1 MIALKEHLISAAGMH
16 AGCGSAREIGLLLIL
31 ICP

>member
-1 MIALKEHLISAAGMH
+1 MIAPKEHLFPAAGIY
-16 AGCGSAREIGLLLIL
+16 AGCGRAREIGLLLIL

>member
-1 MIALKEHLISAAGMH
+1 MIAPKEHLISAAGIH
-16 AGCGSAREIGLLLIL
+16 AGNGFARKIGLLLIL

>member
-1 MIALKEHLISAAGMH
+1 MIARKEHLISAAGIH
-16 AGCGSAREIGLLLIL
+16 AGYGFARKTGLLLIL

>member
-1 MIALKEHLISAAGMH
+1 MIAPKEHLFPAAGIH
-16 AGCGSAREIGLLLIL
+16 AGIGCAREIGLLLIL